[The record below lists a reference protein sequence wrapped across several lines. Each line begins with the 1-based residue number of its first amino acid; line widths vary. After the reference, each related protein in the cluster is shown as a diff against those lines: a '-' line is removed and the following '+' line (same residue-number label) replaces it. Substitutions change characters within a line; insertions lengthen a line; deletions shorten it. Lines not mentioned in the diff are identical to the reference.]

1 MVPDYGPEA
10 LNGINLVTYHQS
22 QLLLAVMNLKNS
34 SLSIFGQPDKKK
46 WPKIAFLRNF
56 LQKSPIFSVTEP
68 QIVPIVMESDLKPLV
83 VFTDEGE
90 KGNRPT

>member
-1 MVPDYGPEA
+1 
-10 LNGINLVTYHQS
+10 
-22 QLLLAVMNLKNS
+22 MNLKNS
-34 SLSIFGQPDKKK
+34 SLLIFGQQDKKK
-46 WPKIAFLRNF
+46 WPKIAFLGNF
-56 LQKSPIFSVTEP
+56 LRKSPIFSVTEP